1 MKIII
6 DFFELLQKNIKAII
20 NSYGYKIVKIK
31 RPNKKKITNRLVNQ
45 TEAIAAHFDDENTYN
60 LVNKSQFFTVQIDA
74 KPGINHLREALNWL
88 VRESISLNR
97 TPLVFTPHFDN
108 CHNFDIEVQANWD
121 KYINLN
127 NIQIIH
133 KPTGNAISIQAVME
147 KDITGFDD
155 LSVLWVERDHVIT
168 EKENSEFDLII
179 RHNKTGLEISCI
191 HNGIRGLPEYSVTFL
206 PSACVLDTYNQVSNK
221 IENYCAIHVRRGDM
235 LSMVETYPNLKHDT
249 HPDQIIATI
258 SKVLTRKSNI
268 YILTNERD
276 RNYFNP
282 LNNDYIVFQYFD
294 FPELSELIECEKP
307 DNFLLFEIEKL
318 IFENAN
324 TKIYTFTHPEGG
336 TRISL
341 SKNLGWA

>member
-6 DFFELLQKNIKAII
+6 DFLELLQKNVKAII
-20 NSYGYKIVKIK
+20 NSHGYKIVKIK
-31 RPNKKKITNRLVNQ
+31 RPNKKITKRLVNQ
-45 TEAIAAHFDDENTYN
+45 TEAIAAYFDDEDTHK
-60 LVNKSQFFTVQIDA
+60 LVNKSKFFTVQIDA

-97 TPLVFTPHFDN
+97 TPLVFTPHFDSR
-108 CHNFDIEVQANWD
+108 HNFDIEVQANWD

-127 NIQIIH
+127 NIQIIN

-147 KDITGFDD
+147 KDIAGFDD
-155 LSVLWVERDHVIT
+155 LSVLWIERDHIISD
-168 EKENSEFDLII
+168 KENSEFDLII
-179 RHNKTGLEISCI
+179 RHNRTGLEISSI

-206 PSACVLDTYNQVSNK
+206 PSAFVLDTYNQVCNK
-221 IENYCAIHVRRGDM
+221 TENYCAIHVRRGDM

-258 SKVLTRKSNI
+258 SKVLPRKSNV

-282 LNNDYIVFQYFD
+282 LKKDYIVFQYFD
-294 FPELSELIECEKP
+294 FPELRELLECEKP

-341 SKNLGWA
+341 SKDLGWA